1 MDENEFIITDDLPD
15 EEPTNVASADSQVTD
30 SQAQTDP
37 NKMDL
42 NELNSFLGKS
52 YPSKEAA
59 LKSIKDTFSY
69 VGKKKEDVAKEISPD
84 KFITKEQY
92 ENDMFYARN
101 QQYNNDNIRE
111 VIDAMAKSKGITIQE
126 VVNSD
131 SFKNIFTS
139 VQGYNENQKLKSV
152 LETNPRLNATKS
164 AYTEAHKA
172 AQAGKTDVAE
182 SLITKT
188 VMDAFEM

>member
-1 MDENEFIITDDLPD
+1 MDENEFIITDDITD
-15 EEPTNVASADSQVTD
+15 EEPTNVASAVSEVTD

-37 NKMDL
+37 NKMSLD
-42 NELNSFLGKS
+42 ELNSFLGKS

-164 AYTEAHKA
+164 AFTEAHKA
-172 AQAGKTDVAE
+172 AQAGKTDIAE
-182 SLITKT
+182 SLITKA
-188 VMDAFEM
+188 VMDAYEM

>member
-92 ENDMFYARN
+92 ENDMFYAKN

>member
-1 MDENEFIITDDLPD
+1 MDDNEFIITDDITG
-15 EEPTNVASADSQVTD
+15 EEQNNIDSSVSEVTD

-37 NKMDL
+37 NKMSLD
-42 NELNSFLGKS
+42 ELNGFLGKS

-92 ENDMFYARN
+92 ENDMFYAKN

-164 AYTEAHKA
+164 AFTEAHKA
-172 AQAGKTDVAE
+172 AQAGKSDVAE
-182 SLITKT
+182 SLITKA